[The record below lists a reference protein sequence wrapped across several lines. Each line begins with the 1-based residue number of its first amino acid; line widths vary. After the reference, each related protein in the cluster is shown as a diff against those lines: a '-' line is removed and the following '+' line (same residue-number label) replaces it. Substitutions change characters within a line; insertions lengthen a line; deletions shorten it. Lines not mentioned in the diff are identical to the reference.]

1 MHKRRIERTSA
12 PLPRETGPT
21 SQVDIWIL
29 RSLIHR
35 GHLSNFLRT
44 SVASNQIEEILGCES
59 EKLIKLKPAMALARI
74 RRRLST
80 LVRRGIDRDHDVYA
94 NILTLGQMLKLCEV
108 DRELLAFAVLI
119 ETEEALSD
127 CAKPLFE
134 RECKSFTKTC
144 RALASILDL
153 DADQVTAGLGSS
165 GHLARCGLMKWSVNR
180 SNTWDEM
187 FEVCER
193 VRTALKT
200 PNDGTDNLI
209 DTLLQRSAPPE
220 LSIEDFDYIEDKVSL
235 LLSYLS
241 RTIAVRKRGVNVL
254 VYGPP
259 GTGKTQLARL
269 LGCEMEARVFEV
281 ACRSLEGEA
290 LSRDDRLR
298 NYQLSQSLASP
309 EEPTLILFD
318 EVEDVFPDFFTM
330 LMNRTS
336 GNDKAWTNRLLEEN
350 PVSSIWISNNINQID
365 RAFLR
370 RFHLIVE
377 IGQPP
382 RNVKQRILSCHM
394 QGVPHDR
401 DWIKNVAH
409 DDRVTPADLDRAAD
423 IVRTLGPDNAK
434 EAHLRLE
441 QVLHMNLEARHGPKH
456 PAYRH
461 DPSRYDLSLV
471 NTSIHLPTLV
481 KTLGQRQRGSICLY
495 GAPGTGKTAF
505 VHQVGWKLGLPV
517 LLKRASDVIS
527 MWVGETEKNIAKM
540 FREAKEEKAI
550 LLVDEADSFLRDRR
564 NAVRSWEVT
573 QVNELLVQME
583 SFEGVFFCSTN
594 LLEDFDRAAF
604 RRFALKVRFDPLNP
618 DQRWVMF
625 RRLLGRVGRRV
636 TSSHVTHVRS
646 HLDRLDGLT
655 PGDFKAVEERYEVL
669 GQRPEL
675 QEVLDALAAELEVQ
689 KEGRTRRV
697 GFGS

>member
-1 MHKRRIERTSA
+1 MHKRRVAKTSA
-12 PLPRETGPT
+12 PLPKETGPA

-44 SVASNQIEEILGCES
+44 SVASNQIEDILGYES
-59 EKLIKLKPAMALARI
+59 EKLIKLKPAMALARV

-80 LVRRGIDRDHDVYA
+80 LARRGLDRDDDVFA
-94 NILTLGQMLKLCEV
+94 NISTLGQMLNLNDA

-119 ETEEALSD
+119 ETEETLSD

-134 RECKSFTKTC
+134 RECKSFTKAC
-144 RALASILDL
+144 RALAFILDL
-153 DADQVTAGLGSS
+153 DAEKVTAGLGSR
-165 GHLARCGLMKWSVNR
+165 GHLVRCGLMKFSLSR
-180 SNTWDEM
+180 TNTWDEM

-209 DTLLQRSAPPE
+209 DMLLQRSAPPE
-220 LSIEDFDYIEDKVSL
+220 LSISDFDYIEDKVSL
-235 LLSYLS
+235 LLPYLS
-241 RTIAVRKRGVNVL
+241 RTIAARKRGVNVL
-254 VYGPP
+254 IYGPP

-269 LGCEMEARVFEV
+269 LGCEMNARVFEV

-298 NYQLSQSLASP
+298 NYQLSQSLASR
-309 EEPTLILFD
+309 EDPTLILFD

-350 PVSSIWISNNINQID
+350 PVPSIWISNNINQID

-370 RFHLIVE
+370 RFHLVIE
-377 IGQPP
+377 IGRPP
-382 RNVKQRILSCHM
+382 RNVRQRILSSHM
-394 QGVPHDR
+394 QGIPHDCN
-401 DWIKNVAH
+401 WIKHMTH

-423 IVRTLGPDNAK
+423 VVRTLGLNKAE

-441 QVLHMNLEARHGPKH
+441 QVLNLNLDARHGPKH

-481 KTLGQRQRGSICLY
+481 KTLGHRLRGSICLY

-517 LLKRASDVIS
+517 LLKRASDVLS
-527 MWVGETEKNIAKM
+527 MWLGETEKNIAKM
-540 FREAKEEKAI
+540 FREAQEEKAI

-564 NAVRSWEVT
+564 NADRSWEVT

-594 LLEDFDRAAF
+594 LIDHFDRAAF
-604 RRFALKVRFDPLNP
+604 RRFALKVRFDPLNT

-625 RRLLGRVGRRV
+625 RRLLGRVGKRV
-636 TSSHVTHVRS
+636 SPSHVTDVRA

-655 PGDFKAVEERYEVL
+655 PGDFRAVEGRYEVL
-669 GQRPEL
+669 GQRPDL

-689 KEGRTRRV
+689 KEGKTRRV